1 MTGRGK
7 ITWSILAVLFAGKNI
22 LYGIMADAFD
32 LDLYT
37 LQVITFGTPRNTN
50 ADLLNLLVS
59 LFPVFICEFLFGLT
73 IYRHFCTG
81 AVYYFCR
88 QENRLQWFAAEIR
101 SLAAAILFFSTSWF
115 GLSWIGGVLI
125 GGKATVTSI
134 CLLLEAFVLFVLYLF
149 LWSVIMNLC
158 NIFLGSQLAGAAVFA
173 FQIICLFSILLV
185 VGKDEL
191 FALNPVANLILS
203 WHSLPRTQ
211 AAFET
216 GLVTSFP
223 IWYSVIYESLLIA
236 VVLLIG
242 CRMIRRM
249 DIALENREMQ
259 G

>member
-1 MTGRGK
+1 MNGRKK
-7 ITWSILAVLFAGKNI
+7 ITWIIPVILFAGKNI
-22 LYGIMADAFD
+22 LYGIMADTFD

-50 ADLLNLLVS
+50 ADLFNLLID

-88 QENRLQWFAAEIR
+88 QENRLHWFAAEIR
-101 SLAAAILFFSTSWF
+101 NLAAVVLFFSISWF
-115 GLSWIGGVLI
+115 GISWIGGVLI
-125 GGKATVTSI
+125 AGRATATSI

-158 NIFLGSQLAGAAVFA
+158 NIFLGSQVAGTAVFA

-185 VGKDEL
+185 DNGGL

-203 WHSLPRTQ
+203 WHSLPETQ

-216 GLVTSFP
+216 GLVTNFP
-223 IWYSVIYESLLIA
+223 LWFSVLYEVLLIA

-242 CRMIRRM
+242 NQMIRRM
-249 DIALENREMQ
+249 DIALENREIQ